1 MIKEDRLC
9 KLRRRI
15 YMRLYFNTEISIRE
29 TKVITKSCKVTT
41 IVNTNHFPQNLKK
54 RYWSSLAI
62 VVPQSGSLLR
72 SGDRLFEWPK
82 LSEKKEEMKAVTA
95 QFTIAHLHKHAFCGI
110 HRYLIILLD
119 GRVFFVSHLPFKD
132 YSTISTIY
140 KTFLNVKLMKK
151 WEVLYGLKLS
161 KLNSFLEPSLWR
173 TIEFTGELL
182 QVRLKILHLYALKTI
197 GQFWA
202 QCIVWSMRK
211 VFVRFVNF
219 S

>member
-1 MIKEDRLC
+1 M
-9 KLRRRI
+9 
-15 YMRLYFNTEISIRE
+15 
-29 TKVITKSCKVTT
+29 
-41 IVNTNHFPQNLKK
+41 VNTNHFPQNLKK
-54 RYWSSLAI
+54 RYRSSLAI
-62 VVPQSGSLLR
+62 VVPQRGGHLH

-82 LSEKKEEMKAVTA
+82 LSGKKWQMKAPTVKFA
-95 QFTIAHLHKHAFCGI
+95 IAHLHKHALCGI
-110 HRYLIILLD
+110 HKYLIILLD
-119 GRVFFVSHLPFKD
+119 GRVLFVSHLPLKD

-182 QVRLKILHLYALKTI
+182 QVRLKIFHLYALQTI

-202 QCIVWSMRK
+202 QCMVRSKRK

>member
-1 MIKEDRLC
+1 M
-9 KLRRRI
+9 
-15 YMRLYFNTEISIRE
+15 
-29 TKVITKSCKVTT
+29 TKTVG
-41 IVNTNHFPQNLKK
+41 KK
-54 RYWSSLAI
+54 W
-62 VVPQSGSLLR
+62 Q
-72 SGDRLFEWPK
+72 
-82 LSEKKEEMKAVTA
+82 MKAPMVKFA
-95 QFTIAHLHKHAFCGI
+95 IANLHKHAFCGI
-110 HRYLIILLD
+110 HKYLIILSD
-119 GRVFFVSHLPFKD
+119 GPVFFASHLPFND

-151 WEVLYGLKLS
+151 WEVLDGLMLS

>member
-1 MIKEDRLC
+1 MIKENRLC

-15 YMRLYFNTEISIRE
+15 YTRLFQYRNFYWRNQGN
-29 TKVITKSCKVTT
+29 TKSCKVTT
-41 IVNTNHFPQNLKK
+41 VVNTNHFPQNLKK
-54 RYWSSLAI
+54 RYQSSLAI
-62 VVPQSGSLLR
+62 VVPQRGGNLH

-82 LSEKKEEMKAVTA
+82 LSGKKWQMKAPMVKFA
-95 QFTIAHLHKHAFCGI
+95 IAHLHKHAFCGI
-110 HRYLIILLD
+110 HKYLIILSD
-119 GRVFFVSHLPFKD
+119 GPVFFVSHLPFKD

-151 WEVLYGLKLS
+151 WEVLDGLKLS

-182 QVRLKILHLYALKTI
+182 QVRLKVLHLYAVQTI

-202 QCIVWSMRK
+202 QCIVWSKRK

>member
-1 MIKEDRLC
+1 MNHSTCMFLFA
-9 KLRRRI
+9 LR
-15 YMRLYFNTEISIRE
+15 FA
-29 TKVITKSCKVTT
+29 
-41 IVNTNHFPQNLKK
+41 LK
-54 RYWSSLAI
+54 
-62 VVPQSGSLLR
+62 
-72 SGDRLFEWPK
+72 
-82 LSEKKEEMKAVTA
+82 
-95 QFTIAHLHKHAFCGI
+95 FTIAHLHKHAFCGI
-110 HRYLIILLD
+110 HKYLVILLD

-173 TIEFTGELL
+173 TIEFLGEFL
-182 QVRLKILHLYALKTI
+182 QVRLKILHLYASQTI

-202 QCIVWSMRK
+202 QCIVRSMRK
-211 VFVRFVNF
+211 VFVRFLNF